1 MPRQSRIVI
10 PGLAHHITQRGNYR
24 LCVFDK
30 DANYKQYCQWMN
42 EYSTEHN
49 LDIITYCLMTNHVHF
64 IAIPPKEET
73 LSKVFNTVH
82 MRYAHYLNRQRKVKG
97 HLWQGRFYSCALDDA
112 HLYRAIRYVE
122 NNPGPG
128 KNSQT
133 GC

>member
-1 MPRQSRIVI
+1 
-10 PGLAHHITQRGNYR
+10 
-24 LCVFDK
+24 
-30 DANYKQYCQWMN
+30 MN

-49 LDIITYCLMTNHVHF
+49 LDIIAYCLMTNHVHF

-112 HLYRAIRYVE
+112 HLYRAIRSLLKKGHSYFALTQLWKLLG
-122 NNPGPG
+122 NR
-128 KNSQT
+128 
-133 GC
+133 